1 MSKIITVL
9 IKSSEMSRVFKS
21 NYSRED
27 IQSFT
32 SYILHPYKQ
41 LKYFSFCDYINVGDP
56 ILGCSD
62 QAEFLLEFQKLQDKQ
77 YMVIQ
82 DLYKSDTI
90 DSTKR
95 NTQAELLKI
104 LSGRFNS
111 NTFFYNSIN
120 DSTFIDKNTSEAITS
135 NPELYILSKVNINL

>member
-1 MSKIITVL
+1 
-9 IKSSEMSRVFKS
+9 
-21 NYSRED
+21 
-27 IQSFT
+27 
-32 SYILHPYKQ
+32 
-41 LKYFSFCDYINVGDP
+41 VGDP

-82 DLYKSDTI
+82 DLYKSDAI
-90 DSTKR
+90 DSTTR

-135 NPELYILSKVNINL
+135 NPELYILSKVNINM